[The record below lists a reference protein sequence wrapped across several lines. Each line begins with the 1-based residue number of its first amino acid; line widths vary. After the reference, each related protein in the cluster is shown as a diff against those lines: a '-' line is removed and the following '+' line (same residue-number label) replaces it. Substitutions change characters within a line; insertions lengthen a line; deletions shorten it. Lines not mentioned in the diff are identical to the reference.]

1 MCAGGVP
8 PHSGEPSV
16 RRRAMRADSQFYRR
30 PITNGRRATFS
41 AWAMS
46 IVFVAIA
53 AISFTVDQTVM
64 VSLAAGGDLGQLSNP
79 AQLIRSWIDTAAGL
93 SDRAE

>member
-1 MCAGGVP
+1 
-8 PHSGEPSV
+8 
-16 RRRAMRADSQFYRR
+16 
-30 PITNGRRATFS
+30 
-41 AWAMS
+41 MS